1 MGDNDLEERPPSIP
15 TRVVHAAFPTPGAF
29 AMPRMPRPSQS
40 SRARAR
46 ARACRRLAGGPGG
59 ALVAAAVLAAAGLA
73 GPAGAQN
80 RVEQRRDAGGAERVG
95 SGGPRPV
102 PGAAAPATQPR
113 SGGRYVDQG
122 SQQFLGG
129 ANPIVGDPGA
139 EFRRRNELVTGNA
152 PGGRGF
158 RGVVGYSSPFD
169 FRDGL
174 GSDDLFEFRAASLFS
189 DPRLLQAAPSL
200 RYGIAMGQLEV
211 YRSGRAAA
219 AGDIRDAQMQS
230 QRLGDLQRMQPGA
243 DGQLS
248 QLRRIVD
255 ASALEAGL
263 DQYIARTGAPTAI
276 GVVQTR
282 GNLTRRLS
290 ASSLAGLQPALA
302 DADLNQF
309 GVPTA
314 TSGAFGPTQDPY
326 FISGMLSPMDQAR
339 LVEDARAGRVS
350 GAVGELF
357 RDSFVDTRVDP
368 RDRMDRPLDPRVD
381 QRVTP
386 TRLGEPEATEADG
399 LPSWQRIRDEVA
411 RRHASALRGGA
422 AVDGMPSEEE
432 RRGIETDLDRLRR
445 GLGATPGGTPS
456 PDPDAGATPEGGEGD
471 GEDAETPLDVTAFG
485 RILRHGQ
492 RVDSLVDPA
501 DRTRAAELIGVAEG
515 ELRRGEY
522 FQAERS
528 FTRALRLVPGH
539 PTATAGLAHAR
550 LGAGLFIPAAMVLRD
565 LFTYQP
571 EMIGATYAAE
581 LMPNRPRLL
590 QSLESLRERAEGG
603 RDGADTGLV
612 IAYVG
617 WLLERPEVIREGL
630 GLMEEADP
638 ADSLRRLLGAIWIER
653 GADTGAG
660 G

>member
-1 MGDNDLEERPPSIP
+1 
-15 TRVVHAAFPTPGAF
+15 
-29 AMPRMPRPSQS
+29 MPRMTRPSQPSRSCTNARGRRFVAGS
-40 SRARAR
+40 SR
-46 ARACRRLAGGPGG
+46 
-59 ALVAAAVLAAAGLA
+59 VLAAAVVLSAAGLSGTA
-73 GPAGAQN
+73 SAQN
-80 RVEQRRDAGGAERVG
+80 RVEQRRDAGGAERVAP
-95 SGGPRPV
+95 GGPRQV
-102 PGAAAPATQPR
+102 PGAGPATQPR

-174 GSDDLFEFRAASLFS
+174 GSEDLFEFRAGSLFS
-189 DPRLLQAAPSL
+189 DPRLLQAAPSM

-211 YRSGRAAA
+211 YRSGRGAA
-219 AGDIRDAQMQS
+219 AGDIRDAQTQS
-230 QRLGDLQRMQPGA
+230 QRLGDLQRMQPGV

-263 DQYIARTGAPTAI
+263 DQYIARSGAPTAI

-290 ASSLAGLQPALA
+290 ASTLAGLQPALA

-314 TSGAFGPTQDPY
+314 TSGAFGPAQDPY

-357 RDSFVDTRVDP
+357 RDSFLDTRVDP
-368 RDRMDRPLDPRVD
+368 RDRMDRALQERVD
-381 QRVTP
+381 LQAPSTRV
-386 TRLGEPEATEADG
+386 GEPETGETDETEA

-411 RRHASALRGGA
+411 RRHASTLRGGA
-422 AVDGMPSEEE
+422 AVDGMPSEQE
-432 RRGIETDLDRLRR
+432 RRGIETELDRLRR
-445 GLGATPGGTPS
+445 GLGATPGGVPS
-456 PDPDAGATPEGGEGD
+456 PDPGAGVTPDAGGGDGQAEDGGEGD
-471 GEDAETPLDVTAFG
+471 GADAERPFDVSAFG

-492 RVDSLVDPA
+492 RVDALVDPA
-501 DRTRAAELIGVAEG
+501 DRSRAAELIGAAEG

-550 LGAGLFIPAAMVLRD
+550 LGAGLFIPASMVLRD

-571 EMIGATYAAE
+571 EMIGATYAAG
-581 LMPNRPRLL
+581 LIPNRPRLL
-590 QSLESLRERAEGG
+590 QSLESLRERAESG

-617 WLLERPEVIREGL
+617 WLLERPEVIGEGL
-630 GLMEEADP
+630 ELMEQADP
-638 ADSLRRLLGAIWIER
+638 GDSLRRLLGAIWIER
-653 GADTGAG
+653 GADTDAG

>member
-1 MGDNDLEERPPSIP
+1 
-15 TRVVHAAFPTPGAF
+15 
-29 AMPRMPRPSQS
+29 MPRMPRSSQS
-40 SRARAR
+40 SRS
-46 ARACRRLAGGPGG
+46 RRSAGRPGIGSGP
-59 ALVAAAVLAAAGLA
+59 AMVAAVVLSVVGLA
-73 GPAGAQN
+73 EAASAQN
-80 RVEQRRDAGGAERVG
+80 RVEQRRNAGGAERVAP
-95 SGGPRPV
+95 GGPRNTPGT
-102 PGAAAPATQPR
+102 PGAPGSVTQPR

-129 ANPIVGDPGA
+129 ANPIVTDPGA
-139 EFRRRNELVTGNA
+139 EFRRRNALVTGNA
-152 PGGRGF
+152 AGGRGF

-169 FRDGL
+169 FRASL
-174 GSDDLFEFRAASLFS
+174 GSEDLFEFRAASLFS

-200 RYGIAMGQLEV
+200 RYGTAIGQLEV
-211 YRSGRAAA
+211 YRTGRGSA
-219 AGDIRDAQMQS
+219 AGDIAAGQVQS
-230 QRLGDLQRMQPGA
+230 QRLGDLQRMQPGV
-243 DGQLS
+243 DGRLS
-248 QLRRIVD
+248 ELRRIAD

-263 DQYIARTGAPTAI
+263 DQYISRSGAPTAI

-282 GNLTRRLS
+282 GDLTRRLS
-290 ASSLAGLQPALA
+290 ASTLAGLQPALA

-314 TSGAFGPTQDPY
+314 AAGAFGPTRDPY
-326 FISGMLSPMDQAR
+326 FVSGMLSPMDQAR
-339 LVEDARAGRVS
+339 LVEDARAGRMS

-357 RDSFVDTRVDP
+357 RDSFLDTRVDP
-368 RDRMDRPLDPRVD
+368 RDRMDRALDERVD
-381 QRVTP
+381 QQVPSTRV
-386 TRLGEPEATEADG
+386 GEPETDETDR

-411 RRHASALRGGA
+411 RRAASALRGGA

-432 RRGIETDLDRLRR
+432 RRGFESDLERLRR
-445 GLGATPGGTPS
+445 GLGATPGGVPS
-456 PDPDAGATPEGGEGD
+456 PDPGGAVVPGGMPGAGDADAEGD
-471 GEDAETPLDVTAFG
+471 GEGEDAESPLDVTAFG
-485 RILRHGQ
+485 RVLRHGQ
-492 RVDSLVDPA
+492 RVDALVDPA
-501 DRTRAAELIGVAEG
+501 DRSRAAELIGAAEG

-550 LGAGLFIPAAMVLRD
+550 LGAGLYIPAAMVIRD

-571 EMIGATYAAE
+571 EMIGATYAAG

-590 QSLESLRERAEGG
+590 QSLESLRSRAESG

-612 IAYVG
+612 MAYVG

-630 GLMEEADP
+630 DLMEAADES
-638 ADSLRRLLGAIWIER
+638 DSLRRLLGAIWLE
-653 GADTGAG
+653 GAVDTGDG